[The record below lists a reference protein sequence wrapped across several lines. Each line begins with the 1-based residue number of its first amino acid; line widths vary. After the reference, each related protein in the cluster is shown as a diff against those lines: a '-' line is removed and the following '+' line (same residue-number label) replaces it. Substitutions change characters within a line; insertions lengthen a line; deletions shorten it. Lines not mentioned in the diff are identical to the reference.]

1 MELWV
6 AVLLLAL
13 ALVGL
18 VLSVTCLRRHGT
30 LRIVCIVLCA
40 LAVVLSAGYIGLT
53 ALFLDAAS
61 RR

>member
-1 MELWV
+1 MELWA

-18 VLSVTCLRRHGT
+18 VLSVTCLRRRRT

-40 LAVVLSAGYIGLT
+40 LAAVLLAGYIGLT
-53 ALFLDAAS
+53 ALLLDAAS
-61 RR
+61 RK

>member
-13 ALVGL
+13 ALAGL
-18 VLSVTCLRRHGT
+18 VLSAAGLRRRWT

-40 LAVVLSAGYIGLT
+40 LAAVLLAGYIGLT
-53 ALFLDAAS
+53 ALLLDAAS
-61 RR
+61 RK